1 MARHSSTAP
10 ERAFEITEATPGD
23 AEAVLAVKD
32 ASWRE
37 AYAHLL
43 PAAFLAGSL
52 GDSPARTERW
62 RRALAPESPG
72 RFALVRS
79 CGRVVGFAGA
89 GPARDDDAPA
99 AEELYTV
106 YVLAEMHGTG
116 AGQAVVERVLAD
128 RRASLWVFEDNPRA
142 RAFYG
147 KLGFV
152 PDGARHLDEIGGA
165 TLSEIRMVRGARGD
179 A

>member
-1 MARHSSTAP
+1 MVQHSGAAREP
-10 ERAFEITEATPGD
+10 AFEITGATPDD

-52 GDSPARTERW
+52 GDSPARTEGW
-62 RRALAPESPG
+62 RRALAPESPA

-79 CGRVVGFAGA
+79 RGRVVGFAGA
-89 GPARDDDAPA
+89 GPARDEDAPTP
-99 AEELYTV
+99 EELYTV

-116 AGQAVVERVLAD
+116 AGLAVVERVLAD
-128 RRASLWVFEDNPRA
+128 RPASLWVFEANPRA
-142 RAFYG
+142 WAFYG
-147 KLGFV
+147 KLGFA
-152 PDGARHLDEIGGA
+152 PDGARHLEAVGG
-165 TLSEIRMVRGARGD
+165 TSLYEMRMVRGAGG
-179 A
+179 AA